1 MNLSSPQVFQT
12 FNLWFMYN
20 PFSLENKVI
29 IVTGASSG
37 IGAQCAIDCSK
48 IGAKV
53 VLVARNEERL
63 QQTLGQMEGE
73 GHMILPLDLSSSEGL
88 KETIKDVVSKMGKI
102 NGLVN
107 CVGMSSVTP
116 LKLVTDERLDQFFR
130 TNVYSAIN
138 LSKEVT
144 RAGNY
149 DKEGGCSIILFA
161 SIMGLCGEKCK
172 TMYSATKGAL
182 IAASRSMACELA
194 KNKVRVNVVSP
205 GAIET
210 PINAKLPHMADP
222 KLRKELEDKHLLGL
236 GQCSDISNACIYL
249 LSDAARWVTGQ
260 NLVIDGG
267 YTIL

>member
-1 MNLSSPQVFQT
+1 
-12 FNLWFMYN
+12 MYN

-48 IGAKV
+48 MGARV

-63 QQTLGQMEGE
+63 KQTLEQCEE
-73 GHMILPLDLSSSEGL
+73 PSRHMILPFDLSSSDGL
-88 KETIKDVVSKMGKI
+88 KESIKDVVATVGKI
-102 NGLVN
+102 NGVVN
-107 CVGMSSVTP
+107 CAGMSSVTP
-116 LKLVTDERLDQFFR
+116 LKLVTDELLDQFFR

-144 RAGNY
+144 RISNY
-149 DKEGGCSIILFA
+149 DKEHGCSIIFFA

-182 IAASRSMACELA
+182 IAAARSMACELA

-222 KLRKELEDKHLLGL
+222 ELRKELEEKHLLGL
-236 GQCSDISNACIYL
+236 GECSDIANACIYL
-249 LSDAARWVTGQ
+249 LSDASKWVTGQ
-260 NLVIDGG
+260 NIVVDGG
-267 YTIL
+267 YTCK